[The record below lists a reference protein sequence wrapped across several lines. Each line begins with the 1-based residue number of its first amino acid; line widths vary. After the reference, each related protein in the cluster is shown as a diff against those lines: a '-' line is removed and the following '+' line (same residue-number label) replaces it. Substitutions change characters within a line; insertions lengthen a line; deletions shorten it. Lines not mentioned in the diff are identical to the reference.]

1 MEFSQPDWIEL
12 ASQATLFQMIRREYR
27 TLTQAKVAFLI
38 ISDDPDRVLP
48 GLVMARRLKE
58 NRGADVRV
66 LFFGPAV
73 KTAVSGPLDEAV
85 QGLAEV
91 GISAKACST
100 QVEHYELNRDYSARP
115 IELLA
120 AGAEVEAWATQGYT
134 VLSF

>member
-1 MEFSQPDWIEL
+1 M
-12 ASQATLFQMIRREYR
+12 
-27 TLTQAKVAFLI
+27 TQAKVAFLVV
-38 ISDDPDRVLP
+38 SNDPERVLP

-85 QGLAEV
+85 QGLAEA
-91 GISAKACST
+91 GISPKACSALVD
-100 QVEHYELNRDYSARP
+100 QFELNSEYSARP

-120 AGAEVEAWATQGYT
+120 AGAEVEAWATHGYT